1 MTWKNIS
8 YGNLTTFSKQM
19 KGFTRIVGIEYK
31 PSQKNKYVVGIVN
44 VTGFLN
50 PVRINQKIILL
61 RTNNLNEAQLKVN
74 NYIRT
79 K

>member
-8 YGNLTTFSKQM
+8 WGSLTAFSKEM
-19 KGFTRIVGIEYK
+19 KGFTKIVGIEYK

-50 PVRINQKIILL
+50 PVRINKEIILL
-61 RTNNLNEAQLKVN
+61 RTNNLNKAQSKVN

-79 K
+79 H